1 MSTAAA
7 FGIRPADPS
16 TFSTQRICPL
26 RHDFDRHPLMQIPE
40 LAKLAERLVPLE
52 GCRFIT
58 PGATQVS
65 TFHHDPKDPRGLAV
79 GEVFARIEEPGS
91 WIALYNIERD
101 PVYRKFLDEILES
114 VRPLVDKEQP
124 GAYMVQGFIFISAP
138 PSVTPFHIDRENNF
152 WLQVR
157 GRKTLNAWDYRDRE
171 VVKAADVDKFILYGG
186 SPALDPKHVARSV
199 EADVGPGEGMYWP
212 STTPHMTRSDP
223 HWVKP
228 GDGVAISIGIV
239 FYTPHMRRR
248 ANIHACNFVLRR
260 FGLEPRSPG
269 DSPFDGLKYHL
280 GRLFVWG
287 KSRFRGYTP
296 KPGIVD

>member
-1 MSTAAA
+1 MA
-7 FGIRPADPS
+7 FGIRPVDPAS
-16 TFSTQRICPL
+16 FSTQRICPL
-26 RHDFDRHPLMQIPE
+26 RHDFHQHPLMQLPQLRQ
-40 LAKLAERLVPLE
+40 LAHNLVPVQ

-65 TFHHDPKDPRGLAV
+65 TFHHDPKDPRGL
-79 GEVFARIEEPGS
+79 GIEEVFDRIEETGS

-101 PVYRKFLDEILES
+101 PTYRKFLDEILDS
-114 VRPLVDKEQP
+114 VRPLVDPEQP

-171 VVKAADVDKFILYGG
+171 TVAANEVDKFILYGG
-186 SPALDPKHVARSV
+186 APALDPKRIPASV

-212 STTPHMTRSDP
+212 STTPHMTRTETS
-223 HWVKP
+223 WVKP
-228 GDGVAISIGIV
+228 GDGVSISIGVV

-248 ANIHACNFVLRR
+248 ANIHAANFVLRR
-260 FGLEPRSPG
+260 FGIRCKDPG
-269 DSPFDGLKYHL
+269 ESAFDGLKYYL
-280 GRLFVWG
+280 GRAVVWG
-287 KSRFRGYTP
+287 KSTFRGYEP
-296 KPGIVD
+296 KPGIVN